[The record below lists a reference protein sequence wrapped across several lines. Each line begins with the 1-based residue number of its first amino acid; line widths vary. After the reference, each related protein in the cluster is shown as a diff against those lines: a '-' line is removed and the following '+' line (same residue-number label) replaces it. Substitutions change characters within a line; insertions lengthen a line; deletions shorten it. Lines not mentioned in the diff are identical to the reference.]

1 MLIVKWVNIIKEISL
16 KEQSQLRSSIDYE
29 REISEEKLIKI
40 KMETKVKFTDGK
52 SNLEAWWDKSFI
64 ISLKLWPSLLI
75 IKI

>member
-1 MLIVKWVNIIKEISL
+1 MLIVNWVNVIKDISL
-16 KEQSQLRSSIDYE
+16 KEQSQLRSSDYE

-64 ISLKLWPSLLI
+64 ISLKLWPSLLM